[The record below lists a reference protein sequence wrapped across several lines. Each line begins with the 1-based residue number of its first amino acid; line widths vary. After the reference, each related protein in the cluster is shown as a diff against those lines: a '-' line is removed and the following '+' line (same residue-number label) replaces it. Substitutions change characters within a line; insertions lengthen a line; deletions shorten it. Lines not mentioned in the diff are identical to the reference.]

1 MDTKS
6 YLNINDLRTICSI
19 TVIIWGFFFSSRASA
34 DYVNMTVSNKA
45 TLDTVHFSLMIIIS
59 YFVVLLSYT
68 CVNVPYSV
76 KQRKIERLI
85 THPSK

>member
-19 TVIIWGFFFSSRASA
+19 SVIIWDFISSLASA
-34 DYVNMTVSNKA
+34 DYLNMTVSNKA

-59 YFVVLLSYT
+59 YFVVQLSYT

>member
-6 YLNINDLRTICSI
+6 YLNINDLRKICSI
-19 TVIIWGFFFSSRASA
+19 KVIIWDFISCLASA

-45 TLDTVHFSLMIIIS
+45 TLDTVHFSFMIIIS

-68 CVNVPYSV
+68 CLNVPYSV

>member
-6 YLNINDLRTICSI
+6 YLNINYLRTICSI
-19 TVIIWGFFFSSRASA
+19 TVIFWDFISSLASA

-45 TLDTVHFSLMIIIS
+45 TLNTVHFSLMIIIS

-68 CVNVPYSV
+68 SVNVPYSV
-76 KQRKIERLI
+76 KDWKIDY
-85 THPSK
+85 PSK

>member
-6 YLNINDLRTICSI
+6 YLNVNDLRTICSI
-19 TVIIWGFFFSSRASA
+19 SVIIWDFISSLASA
-34 DYVNMTVSNKA
+34 DYLNMTVSNKA

>member
-6 YLNINDLRTICSI
+6 YLNVNDLRTICSI
-19 TVIIWGFFFSSRASA
+19 SVIIWDFISSLASA
-34 DYVNMTVSNKA
+34 HYLNMTVSNKA
-45 TLDTVHFSLMIIIS
+45 ALDTFHFSLMIIIS

>member
-6 YLNINDLRTICSI
+6 YLNINDLRKICSI
-19 TVIIWGFFFSSRASA
+19 KVIIWDFISSLASA

-45 TLDTVHFSLMIIIS
+45 TLDTVHFSFMIIIS

>member
-1 MDTKS
+1 MTCGQFVLS
-6 YLNINDLRTICSI
+6 RLLFE
-19 TVIIWGFFFSSRASA
+19 VFFSSLASA

-76 KQRKIERLI
+76 KQRKIESLI

>member
-19 TVIIWGFFFSSRASA
+19 SVIIWDFISSLAFA
-34 DYVNMTVSNKA
+34 DYLNMTVSNKA

>member
-19 TVIIWGFFFSSRASA
+19 SVIIWDFTSSLASA
-34 DYVNMTVSNKA
+34 DYLNMTVSNKA

-76 KQRKIERLI
+76 KERKIESLI

>member
-1 MDTKS
+1 MTYGQFVLS
-6 YLNINDLRTICSI
+6 RLLFE
-19 TVIIWGFFFSSRASA
+19 VFFSSLASA

-68 CVNVPYSV
+68 CVNVPYSECET
-76 KQRKIERLI
+76 KKDWKIDY
-85 THPSK
+85 PSK

>member
-1 MDTKS
+1 
-6 YLNINDLRTICSI
+6 
-19 TVIIWGFFFSSRASA
+19 
-34 DYVNMTVSNKA
+34 MTVSNKA
-45 TLDTVHFSLMIIIS
+45 TLNTVHFSLMIIIS

-68 CVNVPYSV
+68 SVNVPYSV

>member
-19 TVIIWGFFFSSRASA
+19 SVIIWDFFSSLASA
-34 DYVNMTVSNKA
+34 DYLNMTVSNKA

>member
-19 TVIIWGFFFSSRASA
+19 SVIIWDFISSLASA
-34 DYVNMTVSNKA
+34 DYLNMTVSNKA

-59 YFVVLLSYT
+59 
-68 CVNVPYSV
+68 
-76 KQRKIERLI
+76 
-85 THPSK
+85 